1 MNTLKR
7 LGLLFVLL
15 SAVRYGY
22 GQTNKKRQ
30 PMRTS
35 MEVMALRLKPGQDL
49 KNELMQWA
57 RTEKVKAGC
66 VVTCVGSLQEVNL
79 RFANQPEG
87 TVLKGKYEIV
97 SLVGTFSDESAH
109 LHLSV
114 SDTTGA
120 TTGGHLL
127 DGNLIYTTA
136 ELVIGLLP
144 DVEFARETDPTYGY
158 KELMIKQKNR
168 KP

>member
-1 MNTLKR
+1 MKTIKL
-7 LGLLFVLL
+7 LGLLLVLL
-15 SAVRYGY
+15 SSTKHGY
-22 GQTNKKRQ
+22 SQTNKNLQ
-30 PMRTS
+30 PMRTQ
-35 MEVMALRLKPGQDL
+35 MDVVALRLKPGQDL
-49 KNELMQWA
+49 KKELMKWA

-66 VVTCVGSLQEVNL
+66 VVTCVGSLQEVTL

-97 SLVGTFSDESAH
+97 SMVGTFSDEAAH

-114 SDTTGA
+114 SDSTGA
-120 TTGGHLL
+120 TIGGHLM

-136 ELVIGLLP
+136 EMVIGILP
-144 DVEFARETDPTYGY
+144 DLEFARETDPTYGY
-158 KELMIKQKNR
+158 KELVIKKKGR